1 MGENGLRGSRV
12 GSRLFRDLGG
22 RRRRPAA
29 VVAGDGGACVEIRG
43 ASSLGP
49 VEAGERPSE
58 MECLPKVAESLR
70 AEGSLRWN
78 GPHAPCPNTVKRRLA
93 GWSTLHRW
101 KGIEG
106 PFAAPSLRSAL
117 RLAV

>member
-1 MGENGLRGSRV
+1 
-12 GSRLFRDLGG
+12 
-22 RRRRPAA
+22 
-29 VVAGDGGACVEIRG
+29 
-43 ASSLGP
+43 
-49 VEAGERPSE
+49 

-70 AEGSLRWN
+70 AEGLLRWD
-78 GPHAPCPNTVKRRLA
+78 GPHAPNTVKRRLA

-106 PFAAPSLRSAL
+106 PFATPSLRSAL